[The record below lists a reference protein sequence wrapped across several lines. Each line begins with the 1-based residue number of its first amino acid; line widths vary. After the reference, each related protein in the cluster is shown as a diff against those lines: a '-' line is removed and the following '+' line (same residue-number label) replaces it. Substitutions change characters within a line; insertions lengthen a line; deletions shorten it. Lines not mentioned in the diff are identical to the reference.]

1 MSLSFA
7 ENLQNALEE
16 FQTGTQRFEE
26 INHHLAKNLAWKKE
40 AYEHLKNLLLH
51 MVKIGASDINL
62 GGPRTNDKVWYRVYG
77 NLEPSQEVPT
87 YTNDEVAAIALSIL
101 SDQQKTILFNERN
114 IDFAFAFSTD
124 QSQKP
129 YRFRGDIYYER
140 NNLAINFR
148 HIAEK
153 IFPIESLEIPEPII
167 KRLDLQH
174 EKSGLFLVTGVTGSG
189 KSTTLD
195 SITDMNNHNN
205 KAHIVIIGK
214 PIEYVHKSDKSLIT
228 HREVGDD
235 VLSFRNGIIE
245 ALRQDPNIIIV
256 GEMRDPATISAVLEA
271 TDSGHKIFSTLHTS
285 STVESIHRIIAEFPS
300 DEQERIRFRLAD
312 TLKVV
317 ISQKLVPNKEG
328 KRTLA
333 KEILSVD
340 YSVQAAIRNNNITE
354 IFQMITEGKN
364 KGMFTLQQDL
374 YRLVRNGTITTET
387 ALNYCNNKKIMQQLL
402 GFS

>member
-1 MSLSFA
+1 
-7 ENLQNALEE
+7 
-16 FQTGTQRFEE
+16 
-26 INHHLAKNLAWKKE
+26 
-40 AYEHLKNLLLH
+40 
-51 MVKIGASDINL
+51 
-62 GGPRTNDKVWYRVYG
+62 
-77 NLEPSQEVPT
+77 
-87 YTNDEVAAIALSIL
+87 
-101 SDQQKTILFNERN
+101 
-114 IDFAFAFSTD
+114 
-124 QSQKP
+124 
-129 YRFRGDIYYER
+129 
-140 NNLAINFR
+140 
-148 HIAEK
+148 
-153 IFPIESLEIPEPII
+153 
-167 KRLDLQH
+167 
-174 EKSGLFLVTGVTGSG
+174 
-189 KSTTLD
+189 
-195 SITDMNNHNN
+195 
-205 KAHIVIIGK
+205 
-214 PIEYVHKSDKSLIT
+214 T

-285 STVESIHRIIAEFPS
+285 STVESIHRIIAEFPP